1 MATQAPE
8 IENSGSGGGFVSSLP
23 SMLWQRRWFVILP
36 VMLTTIAGLVTAF
49 LMHPVYESSATVLIE
64 SQQVPDDL
72 ISALSGGGSNQVS
85 DMIGQRI
92 ARARERVLSRQDLIR
107 LIRTYGLYPREQRT
121 LPLSK
126 IVDKMRDATT
136 IAAVDNGLAGVTPN
150 RRNLGLANTIA
161 ITVGFDYDDPVKAQ
175 LVAQQ
180 FVDHFLEADAS
191 TQVSQA
197 TDTVN
202 FLTEQAN
209 TIQAQ
214 IAQIEA
220 KATQMRSA
228 NGSILAL
235 NGLSGNQS
243 ADVSQIDA
251 QIAAIHAQNAK
262 LATAEDNG
270 GVQSQAV
277 AQAEAQLRVLQ
288 AKFSDTHPDVISAKA
303 QLEAAKRDASTRI
316 QTDPIQ
322 AQLQANR
329 EQIASLNQARG
340 MIASHSAAYQAAASR
355 APALAAQLDQLEKAS
370 DVLRDQYRGIGI
382 KLQAAQIQARMESEQ
397 KGERLTL
404 SDPPVVPDHP
414 LRPNRPLII
423 AGSVVAGFGLGLA
436 LVLLIELVMRPIR
449 GTAALRNV
457 TGEAPLAVVPDFDLR
472 PSWIAQMI
480 ERRVRRKSTA
490 AVRA

>member
-1 MATQAPE
+1 MT
-8 IENSGSGGGFVSSLP
+8 
-23 SMLWQRRWFVILP
+23 WQRRWFVILP
-36 VMLTTIAGLVTAF
+36 VMVATIAGLVTAF

-72 ISALSGGGSNQVS
+72 ISALSGGGGSQVS

-107 LIRTYGLYPREQRT
+107 LIRTYNLYPREQRT

-126 IVDKMRDATT
+126 IVDKMREDTT
-136 IAAVDNGLAGVTPN
+136 IEAIDNGISTGTPS
-150 RRNLGLANTIA
+150 RKNLGLANTIA
-161 ITVGFDYDDPVKAQ
+161 ITVAFQYDNPVKAQ
-175 LVAQQ
+175 AVAQQ

-209 TIQAQ
+209 QIQSQ
-214 IAQIEA
+214 IAQLEQR
-220 KATQMRSA
+220 ATQMRA
-228 NGSILAL
+228 QNGSILAL
-235 NGLSGNQS
+235 NGLTGNSGS
-243 ADVSQIDA
+243 DVTQIESQIASIEAENTKLQTA
-251 QIAAIHAQNAK
+251 QA
-262 LATAEDNG
+262 NG
-270 GVQSQAV
+270 GVTNQGV
-277 AQAEAQLRVLQ
+277 AQAEANLRIAQ
-288 AKFSDTHPDVISAKA
+288 AKFSDTHPDVIAAKA
-303 QLEAAKRDASTRI
+303 QLEAAKRDAAGKIT
-316 QTDPIQ
+316 TDPLQ
-322 AQLQANR
+322 AQLRSNR
-329 EQIASLNQARG
+329 EQIAALRQARN
-340 MIASHSAAYQAAASR
+340 MAASNSAAYRAAAAR
-355 APALAAQLDQLEKAS
+355 APALTSQLDQLEKAA
-370 DVLRDQYRGIGI
+370 DALRDQYRGIGI

-423 AGSVVAGFGLGLA
+423 AGAIAGGFGFGLA
-436 LVLLIELVMRPIR
+436 LVLLIELILRPIR

-480 ERRVRRKSTA
+480 ERRVRRKSNA
-490 AVRA
+490 AVRT

>member
-8 IENSGSGGGFVSSLP
+8 ADVGGAGGGFFSALP
-23 SMLWQRRWFVILP
+23 AMTWQRRWFVIIP
-36 VMLTTIAGLVTAF
+36 VMVATIAGLVTAF

-72 ISALSGGGSNQVS
+72 ISALSGGGGNQVS

-107 LIRTYGLYPREQRT
+107 LIRTYNLYPREQRT

-126 IVDKMRDATT
+126 IVDKMRDDTT
-136 IAAVDNGLAGVTPN
+136 IEAVDNGISTGTPS
-150 RRNLGLANTIA
+150 RKNLGLANTIA
-161 ITVGFDYDDPVKAQ
+161 ITVAFQYDNPIKAQ
-175 LVAQQ
+175 AVAQQ

-209 TIQAQ
+209 QIQSQ
-214 IAQIEA
+214 IAQLEQR
-220 KATQMRSA
+220 ATQMRA
-228 NGSILAL
+228 QNGSILAL
-235 NGLSGNQS
+235 NGLTGNSGS
-243 ADVSQIDA
+243 DVTQIES
-251 QIAAIHAQNAK
+251 QIAAVEAENAK
-262 LATAEDNG
+262 LQTAAANG
-270 GVQSQAV
+270 GITNQAV
-277 AQAEAQLRVLQ
+277 TQAEANLRIAQ
-288 AKFSDTHPDVISAKA
+288 AKFSDTHPDVIAAKA
-303 QLEAAKRDASTRI
+303 QLEAAKRDAAGKIT
-316 QTDPIQ
+316 TDPIQ
-322 AQLQANR
+322 AQLRSNR
-329 EQIASLNQARG
+329 EQIAALRQARN
-340 MIASHSAAYQAAASR
+340 MAASNSAAYRAAAAR
-355 APALAAQLDQLEKAS
+355 APALTSQLDQLEKAA
-370 DVLRDQYRGIGI
+370 DVLREQYRGIGV

-423 AGSVVAGFGLGLA
+423 AGAIAGGFAFGLA
-436 LVLLIELVMRPIR
+436 LVLLIELILRPIR

-480 ERRVRRKSTA
+480 ERRVRRKSNA